1 MVNDSKLIEKIVRN
15 VIMQLDIKPQMPGEV
30 SKPSLFVHNADE
42 RTISRLEENW
52 KVICEPITEIPNVIF
67 LEVSQNILAKGAL
80 GLTDDPD
87 SQLLSELL
95 LQGKQITMIPVL
107 TLEWVF
113 SPERLRTKYHDQL
126 VTYKKKLESFGVT
139 FTTLE
144 MFISSGLEKNQ
155 QSFCELLTDQEVR
168 KYTDETIWIEK
179 STIVTPLARDTAR
192 ELGKTIKWNE

>member
-95 LQGKQITMIPVL
+95 LQGKQITMIPGPDFRMGI
-107 TLEWVF
+107 F
-113 SPERLRTKYHDQL
+113 SRK
-126 VTYKKKLESFGVT
+126 
-139 FTTLE
+139 
-144 MFISSGLEKNQ
+144 IKNKV
-155 QSFCELLTDQEVR
+155 S
-168 KYTDETIWIEK
+168 
-179 STIVTPLARDTAR
+179 
-192 ELGKTIKWNE
+192 